1 MSDGTLYTYLDGTEY
16 SDIAG
21 AWDWNHIPGITT
33 NYAATKLSCS
43 HTQFSSDQAFVGGAS
58 DGKIGAAAMRYK
70 NPATGSLSFQKAWFF
85 LDNDVQHVMVA
96 AAHTTSGQT
105 HPVIS
110 VLDQKRLN
118 GAVVVDGQ
126 EVSASAGGDFSGA
139 SALWHDNVGY
149 TFDKQSLSVSLGSR
163 EAHWGSIGISKAAD
177 TAVSLFSAWLVHGFG
192 SDLSVPVAYTAYPA
206 VSQGDFA
213 AKSAKTSL
221 TAIQN
226 DKRISAVFDEANQ
239 TAMLVFWNKDGGSA
253 TWTPLGKDAVT
264 VKSSGNAIIIYKMND
279 GTVTVSDPS
288 QTLNTLQLSITTGS
302 AQGRTLDVD
311 LPQGGEAGNSVTE
324 TL

>member
-1 MSDGTLYTYLDGTEY
+1 MEGTEY

-21 AWDWNHIPGITT
+21 AWDWNLIPGTTT

-58 DGKIGAAAMRYK
+58 DGKVGAAAMRYK

-96 AAHTTSGQT
+96 AAHATSGKD

-118 GAVVVDGQ
+118 GAVGVDGQ
-126 EVSASAGGDFSGA
+126 QISVSAGGNFSGA
-139 SALWHDNVGY
+139 TSLWHDNVGY
-149 TFDKQSLSVSLGSR
+149 TFDKQALIVNVGSR
-163 EAHWGSIGISKAAD
+163 LADWGSIGISKVAD
-177 TAVSLFSAWLVHGFG
+177 TAVNLFSAWLAHGSG
-192 SDLSVPVAYTAYPA
+192 SDLSMPMAYTAFPA

-213 AKSAKTSL
+213 TKSAKTSL
-221 TAIQN
+221 TTIKN
-226 DKRISAVFDEANQ
+226 DKSISAVFDEANQ
-239 TAMLVFWNKDGGSA
+239 TAMLVFWNRNGGSA
-253 TWTPLGKDAVT
+253 TFAPLGKDAIT
-264 VKSSGNAIIIYKMND
+264 IKSSGNSIIIYKLNG

-288 QTLNTLQLSITTGS
+288 QSLNTLHLSITTGRVQ
-302 AQGRTLDVD
+302 ARTLDVD
-311 LPQGGEAGNSVTE
+311 LPQGGEVGKSVTQS
-324 TL
+324 L

>member
-1 MSDGTLYTYLDGTEY
+1 MEGTEY

-21 AWDWNHIPGITT
+21 AWDWNLIPGTTT

-58 DGKIGAAAMRYK
+58 DGKVGAAAMRYK

-96 AAHTTSGQT
+96 AAHATSGKD

-126 EVSASAGGDFSGA
+126 QISVSAGGNFSGA
-139 SALWHDNVGY
+139 TSLWHDNVGY
-149 TFDKQSLSVSLGSR
+149 TFDKQALIVNVGSR
-163 EAHWGSIGISKAAD
+163 LADWGSIGISKVAD
-177 TAVSLFSAWLVHGFG
+177 TAVNLFSAWLAHGSG
-192 SDLSVPVAYTAYPA
+192 SDLSMPMAYTAFPA

-213 AKSAKTSL
+213 TKSAKTSL
-221 TAIQN
+221 TTIKN
-226 DKRISAVFDEANQ
+226 DKSISAVFDEANQ
-239 TAMLVFWNKDGGSA
+239 TAMLVFWNRNGGSA
-253 TWTPLGKDAVT
+253 TFAPLGKDAIT
-264 VKSSGNAIIIYKMND
+264 IKSSGNSIIIYKLNG

-288 QTLNTLQLSITTGS
+288 QSLNTLHLSITTGRVQ
-302 AQGRTLDVD
+302 ARTLDVD
-311 LPQGGEAGNSVTE
+311 LPQGGEVGKSVTQS
-324 TL
+324 L